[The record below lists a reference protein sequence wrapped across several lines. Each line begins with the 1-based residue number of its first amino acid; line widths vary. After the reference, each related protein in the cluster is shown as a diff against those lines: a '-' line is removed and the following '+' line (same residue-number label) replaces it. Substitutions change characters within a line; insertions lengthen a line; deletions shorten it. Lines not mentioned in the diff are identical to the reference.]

1 MLKVPFFEFGPKAY
15 LYGKKM
21 LEIAE
26 YADTLVKEFGVD
38 IILDPQTVDIPC
50 ITARCKYIHVFAQH
64 LDGIPVGRGM
74 ASLLPEALK
83 AAGADG
89 ALLNHAEKRMT
100 LFEIENAVRRAGET
114 GLMTMVCADNP
125 DQAAAL
131 AVFSPDV
138 IVVES
143 PAQIGGASRTA
154 DDNRAIRSISDRI
167 HAIAPDTKILHA
179 AGIKNAEDVYNI
191 IAAGSDGSGSSSA
204 IALAADPGKM
214 LHDMVEAV
222 RRAWDDS
229 NFTFRLTTRN
239 QRFTT

>member
-15 LYGKKM
+15 LYGPGM

-26 YADTLVKEFGVD
+26 YADRLAQEFGVD
-38 IILDPQTVDIPC
+38 IIIDPQTVDIPR
-50 ITARCKYIHVFAQH
+50 IAERCKHIHVFAQH

-74 ASLLPEALK
+74 ASFLPESLK

-89 ALLNHAEKRMT
+89 ALLNHAERRMP
-100 LFEIENAVRRAGET
+100 LFEIENAISRAKET
-114 GLMTMVCADNP
+114 GLMIMACADNP

-143 PAQIGGASRTA
+143 PDQIGGASRTA
-154 DDNRAIRSISDRI
+154 DDNRAILAINERI
-167 HAIAPDTKILHA
+167 RAIAPDTKILYA
-179 AGIKNAEDVYNI
+179 AGIKTAEDVYNI

-204 IALAADPGKM
+204 IALAEDPCKM
-214 LHDMVEAV
+214 LREMVGAV
-222 RRAWDDS
+222 RRAWDK
-229 NFTFRLTTRN
+229 R
-239 QRFTT
+239 QGK